1 MSLAK
6 EILLTLRPRQWVK
19 NVVIFAAIIFSQNL
33 FHLPLLGRTVL
44 AFLIFCLLSGVVY
57 IFNDLM
63 DAENDRLHPVKK
75 NRPIAAGR
83 LAPAQAAA
91 VMAALFVLAILAA
104 YRLGTPFL
112 ITSLSYLALFIF
124 YSLKLKHV
132 VILDL
137 LAIAGGFVIRAVAGA
152 VAISVAISH
161 WLLLCTILLA
171 LFLGLAKRRHE
182 LILLATQAR
191 EHRKILAEY
200 SPHLLDQMISVVTS
214 STVVVY
220 ALYTMSP
227 ETVEK
232 FKTDD
237 LVFTVPFVLYGIFR
251 YLYLVHQRQ
260 EGGSPERLLFSDR
273 HLLINVVAWVI
284 TVWLIIY

>member
-91 VMAALFVLAILAA
+91 VMGALFVLAILAA

>member
-1 MSLAK
+1 MILK

-19 NVVIFAAIIFSQNL
+19 NVVIFAALIFSQNL
-33 FHLPLLGRTVL
+33 LYLPLVFRTAL
-44 AFLIFCLLSGVVY
+44 AFLVFCLLSGAVY

-63 DAENDRLHPVKK
+63 DLDQDRLHPLKRH
-75 NRPIAAGR
+75 RPIASGR
-83 LAPAQAAA
+83 LSPQTASISLLVIIIIATAT
-91 VMAALFVLAILAA
+91 A

-112 ITSLSYLALFIF
+112 IAALSYLALFIF
-124 YSLKLKHV
+124 YSLKLKHL
-132 VILDL
+132 VILDIFS
-137 LAIAGGFVIRAVAGA
+137 IAAGFVIRAIAGA
-152 VAISVAISH
+152 VVISVAISH

-182 LILLATQAR
+182 LVLLAEQAS
-191 EHRKILAEY
+191 EHRRILAEY

-232 FKTDD
+232 FGTDN
-237 LVFTVPFVLYGIFR
+237 LVYTVPFVLYGIFR
-251 YLYLVHQRQ
+251 YLYLVHQKQ

-273 HLLINVVAWVI
+273 YLLVDVIGWVM